1 MFYHADFYSEC
12 SVVGPVPQQRPSE
25 LQLLREQMQ
34 GGCAFLAGSVLA
46 AHQEQRSTGS
56 WGCAG
61 RCPGH
66 LQWWLWLSQ
75 EPRMVREGCLRSRG
89 PPAAMGLLPRASG
102 SLESWGRGE
111 SSRLQ
116 GKEGLGE
123 RTSEGNAHRRSQL
136 CVKRNKGSPQSALLS
151 QWALSATQGEPTCMA
166 HTLPSVF
173 HSPRPRSCRS
183 SHRDRP
189 PLSEL
194 CIREELPLSSMAAMG
209 RGAQGQA
216 CCPCPLS

>member
-123 RTSEGNAHRRSQL
+123 RTSEGNAHRKSQL

-151 QWALSATQGEPTCMA
+151 QWALSAAQESPPVWPT
-166 HTLPSVF
+166 PF
-173 HSPRPRSCRS
+173 HQCFTVHGPAPAGAATGTDRPCLSCASGRSC
-183 SHRDRP
+183 
-189 PLSEL
+189 LSAPWLLWAGEL
-194 CIREELPLSSMAAMG
+194 RGKPAA
-209 RGAQGQA
+209 
-216 CCPCPLS
+216 PVP